1 MKKHKPVL
9 ICVAG
14 GTASGKTTVSK
25 EIIKT
30 LNKKVKTQ
38 LICIDSFYS
47 RDLEKTKQNELH
59 TNVNFDHPNA
69 FDWPLIEKTFKTLLD
84 NKTARIPIYDY
95 KISRRSKET
104 KLIKPTDVIIFEGIL
119 SLYNK
124 SINKIASI
132 KIYVD
137 SPSDER
143 FIRRFLRD
151 KNERGRNDENI
162 IAQWRN
168 VVQPMYKEFIEP
180 QKRNADLV
188 IPWTT
193 YNTVA
198 IDFLKCALINQ
209 IKK

>member
-104 KLIKPTDVIIFEGIL
+104 ELIKPTDVIIFEGIL